1 MKIPKI
7 EYEIYYP
14 FDSNNFTKLNL
25 TYCKDYKIY
34 ISIPYQLNDNID
46 KYNIS
51 SNYYNDI
58 CSITTSKSGTDI
70 SLKDRKNE
78 FIEDNMTLCEEN
90 CDLINYNYKIEK
102 VKCSCEIKINLP
114 LIDEIKFDKEKLK
127 NSFIDINN
135 ILNIKILKCYLN
147 VFRIN
152 NLKNNLGFCII
163 IFIILLFFV
172 CFFVFLFK
180 SKNLINKEIKDIISA
195 KKIESKI

>member
-1 MKIPKI
+1 
-7 EYEIYYP
+7 
-14 FDSNNFTKLNL
+14 
-25 TYCKDYKIY
+25 
-34 ISIPYQLNDNID
+34 
-46 KYNIS
+46 
-51 SNYYNDI
+51 
-58 CSITTSKSGTDI
+58 
-70 SLKDRKNE
+70 
-78 FIEDNMTLCEEN
+78 MTLCEEN